1 MSSAPATP
9 PLRPATNQPLTT
21 PATSTQAAYP
31 PLTAV
36 PDPDSRPS
44 PPSRG
49 GSHLLRNVILLLLLV
64 AVGLGVWRISTA
76 RSKSAAQANA
86 AQAALANRPVPV
98 QVAAVQQRSVPIYLT
113 GLGSV
118 TPYNT
123 VTVKARVTGELMRV
137 NFKEGQEVKKGAE
150 LMTIDPRPYQ
160 AIVEQMRGQLARD
173 QAQLNNNQAE
183 YNRYKA
189 LYAEGVTSK
198 EQLDSYASN
207 LGQFEGAIK
216 SDQANIDAAVLNVT
230 YCHITSPIDGR
241 VGLKLVDPGNVI
253 TANTTNLIVVNQ
265 FQPIAVDFTLPEDQL
280 PKVLAKL
287 AAEHQMPVEAYD
299 RSDTTHIASGQ
310 LLTADNQIDTTTG
323 TDKLKGV
330 FPNKDEVLFPNQ
342 FVNIRLVLEQRQNA
356 VVVPAAAMQH
366 GTQGD
371 FVWVVKPDKTAQM
384 QIVRVDLTQGN
395 NVIIGSG
402 LKGGES
408 VVTDG
413 ADKLRPNAKV
423 DPRQS
428 NRPANPNGQSANGLM
443 GQ

>member
-1 MSSAPATP
+1 MSSASTTSPV
-9 PLRPATNQPLTT
+9 RPTVNQPLET
-21 PATSTQAAYP
+21 
-31 PLTAV
+31 V
-36 PDPDSRPS
+36 PDAPERREK
-44 PPSRG
+44 RG
-49 GSHLLRNVILLLLLV
+49 HLIRNLVLVLVVLLV
-64 AVGLGVWRISTA
+64 GVIIWRVSTA
-76 RSKSAAQANA
+76 GSKSAAEANA
-86 AQAALANRPVPV
+86 AQAAMANRPVPV
-98 QVAAVQQRSVPIYLT
+98 QVATVQQRSVPIYLT

-137 NFKEGQEVKKGAE
+137 NFTEGQEVKKGAE

-160 AIVEQMRGQLARD
+160 AIVDQARGQLARD

-183 YNRYKA
+183 FNRYKA
-189 LYAEGVTSK
+189 LYSEGVTSK
-198 EQLDSYASN
+198 EQLDTYASN
-207 LGQFEGAIK
+207 LGQFQGAIK
-216 SDQANIDAAVLNVT
+216 TDQANIDAALLNVT

-241 VGLKLVDPGNVI
+241 VGLKLVDAGNVI

-265 FQPIAVDFTLPEDQL
+265 FQPIAVNFTLPEDQL

-287 AAEHQMPVEAYD
+287 HADHQMPVEAYD

-310 LLTADNQIDTTTG
+310 LLTADNQIDATTG

-342 FVNIRLVLEQRQNA
+342 FVNIRLVLEQRPNA
-356 VVVPAAAMQH
+356 VVVPAAALQH

-371 FVWVVKPDKTAQM
+371 FVWLVKPDHTAQM
-384 QIVRVDLTQGN
+384 QVIKVDLTQGN
-395 NVIIGSG
+395 SVIIASG
-402 LKGGES
+402 LKGGEV

-413 ADKLRPNAKV
+413 ADKLRPGAKV
-423 DPRQS
+423 DPRQGNS
-428 NRPANPNGQSANGLM
+428 NRPANQNGQPSNGLM